1 MRRLVLVLALLF
13 ACVFGQSDDKPLEKT
28 SVSKW
33 DVSLKG
39 FVASLSMTIA
49 AELGDKTFFI
59 AAILGMRNPQFVV
72 LSGALSALLLM
83 TILSAGMGFALP
95 ALLPKLYTHLASIF
109 LFLFF
114 GVKLIRDALNMRE
127 DEPNSELE
135 EVELKLGVSPKE
147 SVHDLEENPED
158 KDKKGDKKAAAPVM
172 GGSWVHP
179 VMIQAFTMTFLAE
192 WGDRSQITTIALAA
206 DGDPIGVTIGGFLGH
221 SICTA
226 LAVFGG
232 KMLAARISEKTVA
245 LVGGVLFLIFGVH
258 AIWAGP

>member
-114 GVKLIRDALNMRE
+114 GEFLFDIT
-127 DEPNSELE
+127 ELLYADQE
-135 EVELKLGVSPKE
+135 QNGFQVGLFPKPFYQFCLQIPPTLLQIVLG
-147 SVHDLEENPED
+147 
-158 KDKKGDKKAAAPVM
+158 
-172 GGSWVHP
+172 
-179 VMIQAFTMTFLAE
+179 
-192 WGDRSQITTIALAA
+192 
-206 DGDPIGVTIGGFLGH
+206 
-221 SICTA
+221 
-226 LAVFGG
+226 
-232 KMLAARISEKTVA
+232 
-245 LVGGVLFLIFGVH
+245 
-258 AIWAGP
+258 